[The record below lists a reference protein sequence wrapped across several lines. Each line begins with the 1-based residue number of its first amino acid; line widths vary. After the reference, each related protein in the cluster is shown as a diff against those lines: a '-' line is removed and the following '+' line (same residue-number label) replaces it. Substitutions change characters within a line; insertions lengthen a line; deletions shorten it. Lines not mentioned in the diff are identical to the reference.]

1 MTQSLVV
8 DVPASEWVSAN
19 SRLHW
24 RERARRVR
32 ALRAR
37 GFWLARAAHLAPV
50 GGRALVVARIH
61 SRARRWSDPNNANP
75 ATKPLLDGLVDAG
88 IFEDDDHTRVIG
100 PHHLYGDPIPGLPT
114 GGHRIVFEIREV
126 EQ

>member
-1 MTQSLVV
+1 MRQSLIV
-8 DVPASEWVSAN
+8 DVPAGEWVSAN

-24 RERARRVR
+24 REKARRVR

-37 GFWLARAAHLAPV
+37 GFWLARASHLAPV
-50 GGRALVVARIH
+50 DGQVLVVARVH

-75 ATKPLLDGLVDAG
+75 TTKPLLDGLVDAG
-88 IFEDDDHTRVIG
+88 VFEDDDHTRVIG
-100 PHHLYGDPIPGLPT
+100 PHHLYGDPIHDLPT
-114 GGHRIVFEIREV
+114 GGHRVVFEIREV